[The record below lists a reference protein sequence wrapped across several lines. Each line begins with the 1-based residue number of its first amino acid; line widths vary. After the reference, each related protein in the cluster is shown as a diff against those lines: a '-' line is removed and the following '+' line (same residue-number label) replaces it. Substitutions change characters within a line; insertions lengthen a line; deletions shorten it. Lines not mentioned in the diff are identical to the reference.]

1 MYMSKGKWV
10 IVTDRSVPGNRR
22 FAAY

>member
-1 MYMSKGKWV
+1 MSKGKWV